1 MCVCV
6 CGGGRC
12 DLIDFKSGLGHPEC
26 NYFGAEVP
34 EMILLSP
41 LGPFEPSDSGRPSFT
56 SKQ

>member
-12 DLIDFKSGLGHPEC
+12 DLVDFKSGLGHPEC

-34 EMILLSP
+34 EN
-41 LGPFEPSDSGRPSFT
+41 DSSLT
-56 SKQ
+56 SGSL